1 MNRKSKSS
9 KKSMVCIQK
18 GKYSDINIDSLIKP
32 LGGLKQFINHDE
44 RVLLKVNLLNASVP
58 ENAIDLE
65 VLR

>member
-1 MNRKSKSS
+1 MNKKS

-18 GKYSDINIDSLIKP
+18 GTYSDVDTDSLIK
-32 LGGLKQFINHDE
+32 LLCGLKQFINHDE

-65 VLR
+65 VLQ